1 MWCVKEF
8 GSGFFK
14 NAKLLL
20 SFPILLIPLAR
31 GDVLQAAIVF
41 PAISM
46 ADFFAQKC
54 VANLSMALSSVS

>member
-20 SFPILLIPLAR
+20 SFPILLAR